1 MSIPAISALSGLS
14 AASTL
19 GSTNQ
24 VTGTTGTTGTSG
36 SSFAS
41 TLGSSIDTL
50 QGMQSTADQLAVQ
63 AVTGNLSDV
72 HQYTIAATEA
82 KLAVQLTAAI
92 RDKAVGA
99 FTEIMRMQA

>member
-1 MSIPAISALSGLS
+1 MSIPAISALSGVS

-19 GSTNQ
+19 GSTTQ
-24 VTGTTGTTGTSG
+24 VTGTTGTSG
-36 SSFAS
+36 SSFANV
-41 TLGSSIDTL
+41 LGSSVDTL
-50 QGMQSTADQLAVQ
+50 QGLQSTADALAVQ

-72 HQYTIAATEA
+72 HQYTVAATEA

>member
-1 MSIPAISALSGLS
+1 MSIPAISALSGVN

-19 GSTNQ
+19 GSTTQ
-24 VTGTTGTTGTSG
+24 VTGATGTSG
-36 SSFAS
+36 SSFANV
-41 TLGSSIDTL
+41 LGSSVDTL
-50 QGMQSTADQLAVQ
+50 QGLQSTADSLAVQ

>member
-1 MSIPAISALSGLS
+1 MSIPAISALSGVS

-19 GSTNQ
+19 GSTTQ
-24 VTGTTGTTGTSG
+24 VTGATGTSG
-36 SSFAS
+36 SSFANV
-41 TLGSSIDTL
+41 LGSSVDTL
-50 QGMQSTADQLAVQ
+50 QGLQSTADSLAVQ

>member
-19 GSTNQ
+19 GSTSQ
-24 VTGTTGTTGTSG
+24 VTGTTGTSG

-50 QGMQSTADQLAVQ
+50 QGLQSSADQLAVQ

>member
-14 AASTL
+14 AASTI
-19 GSTNQ
+19 GSTTQ
-24 VTGTTGTTGTSG
+24 VTGTTGTSG
-36 SSFAS
+36 SSFANA
-41 TLGSSIDTL
+41 LGSSIDTL
-50 QGMQSTADQLAVQ
+50 QGLQSSADSLAVQ

-82 KLAVQLTAAI
+82 KLAVQLTAAV

-99 FTEIMRMQA
+99 FTTIMQMQA